1 MAVRRGRV
9 SAEARIRRRRHP
21 LRLCSVPPAPS
32 ASKARTLEEP
42 GGCNH
47 LRYPLSPP
55 PSSRQDGE
63 AQVHA
68 FHHRSRYE
76 TLPPTN
82 AAPPPSLCLSCLDVL
97 SLLLFCCSCNRR
109 SQEPTKEAKVREAG
123 SRVTGGE
130 SPTAGARRRSV
141 LLALDSFPSAS
152 CNKVVLA
159 LVPTELGHRVQL
171 KL

>member
-1 MAVRRGRV
+1 MAARGGRADGAAVRRGRV

-21 LRLCSVPPAPS
+21 LRLCRVPPAPS

-47 LRYPLSPP
+47 LRDPLSPP

-63 AQVHA
+63 VQIHA
-68 FHHRSRYE
+68 FRHRSRYE

-82 AAPPPSLCLSCLDVL
+82 AAPPPSLCPSCLDVL
-97 SLLLFCCSCNRR
+97 SLLFCCCCNRR
-109 SQEPTKEAKVREAG
+109 SQEPAKEAKVREAG
-123 SRVTGGE
+123 RRVTGGE

-141 LLALDSFPSAS
+141 LLELDSFPLLPAT
-152 CNKVVLA
+152 K
-159 LVPTELGHRVQL
+159 
-171 KL
+171 

>member
-1 MAVRRGRV
+1 M

-21 LRLCSVPPAPS
+21 LRLCRVPPAPS

-47 LRYPLSPP
+47 LHYHLSPP

-68 FHHRSRYE
+68 FRHRSRYE

-82 AAPPPSLCLSCLDVL
+82 AAPPPSLCPSCLDVL
-97 SLLLFCCSCNRR
+97 SLLLFLLLLQSQEPRAGQRGQGPRSRETSYGRRIPNCRSTTTVCSSRIGFFSFASCNR
-109 SQEPTKEAKVREAG
+109 
-123 SRVTGGE
+123 
-130 SPTAGARRRSV
+130 
-141 LLALDSFPSAS
+141 
-152 CNKVVLA
+152 VVLA
-159 LVPTELGHRVQL
+159 LVPTESFLL
-171 KL
+171 F